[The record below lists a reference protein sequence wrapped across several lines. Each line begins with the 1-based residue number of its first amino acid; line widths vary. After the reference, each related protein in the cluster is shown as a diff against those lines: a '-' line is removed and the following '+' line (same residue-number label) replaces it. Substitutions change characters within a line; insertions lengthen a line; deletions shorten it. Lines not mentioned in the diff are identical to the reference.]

1 MIKRFNQF
9 VFESKYDTLASSYAK
24 DVFDFV
30 KKTSAVP
37 VNRIKTIVLDY
48 QEPIEFSVNVKV
60 VRVHEFKP
68 AAIPDFVNM
77 PWESINFEEKGYAVD
92 ANAFIPKA
100 SDPDSPEIDV
110 VIYLSPEAEPNCYES
125 LRFKLVDLLRHET
138 EHLLQKGLNQK
149 ASHAIN
155 GSAKKRHKANDNY
168 SYFLLSDE
176 LPAMVSGMHAAAV
189 KRRIPIDQEFE
200 EYLRPFLMSNVI
212 SQPEFDQV
220 MTAWIDFAKKSF
232 PKSIF
237 SNKYR

>member
-110 VIYLSPEAEPNCYES
+110 VIHYQLPLKEDAMVHRNGRTARMEAEGEVYFLLDEKDHLPDFLESKPAEIQLPVSFQLPNPPQWKT
-125 LRFKLVDLLRHET
+125 LFTKAGKKDKINKMDIVGM
-138 EHLLQKGLNQK
+138 LLQKAKLNK
-149 ASHAIN
+149 
-155 GSAKKRHKANDNY
+155 
-168 SYFLLSDE
+168 DE
-176 LPAMVSGMHAAAV
+176 LGVLDWAAADV
-189 KRRIPIDQEFE
+189 TIVEK
-200 EYLRPFLMSNVI
+200 LMN
-212 SQPEFDQV
+212 
-220 MTAWIDFAKKSF
+220 
-232 PKSIF
+232 
-237 SNKYR
+237 